1 MTTFFVWEIFINKN
15 NMNFLTILSSGA
27 TQEQRIINASSW
39 STCLA
44 YCEGVGLTITSIQSM
59 PLANI
64 VIHDSGTN
72 NCYNAFIIVGGVGI
86 NYVVWANSFESFNTW
101 FETLTDAV
109 LQNLQ
114 FSNKLYVTV

>member
-15 NMNFLTILSSGA
+15 NMNFLAILSSGA

-44 YCEGVGLTITSIQSM
+44 YCEGVGLTITSIQSL
-59 PLANI
+59 PSANI

-72 NCYNAFIIVGGVGI
+72 NCYNSFIMVGGVAI
-86 NYVVWANSFESFNTW
+86 NYVVWANSFESFNIW